1 MILVFHSGLYRM
13 TEILVCLTER
23 YLAEQQGLEN
33 IEAMWSR
40 QKETW
45 PDLTDIENDQSEFD
59 LFALN
64 V

>member
-1 MILVFHSGLYRM
+1 M

-23 YLAEQQGLEN
+23 YLAEQQGLET